1 MATRDLTRR
10 FAELRVLKH
19 GVEDGPGGGLE
30 TKRPGD
36 SFSES
41 GLLDDAGGNMNW
53 ASTRHQL
60 PPLWVDKVDS
70 VEEDVRLI
78 QLKMRELSALHT
90 KRLMVTFDESEAERE
105 RDVEDATR
113 ELTALFRRAEKQ
125 LKQLMAETSGLTQ
138 AEATVRNNIQRATAR
153 KLQSLSAGFRS
164 SQKDYLRRLQ
174 AQKKGDGAFD
184 FLAEEER
191 AAKYAKGRLDP
202 GFNQQQLAVLEDTEL
217 VVGQR
222 DAEINNIVRSIEDLS
237 TIFKELAVLVI
248 DQGTILDRI
257 DFNMEQVVEH
267 TREGVTQLQRAEQ
280 YQRSA
285 LPIKCICSL
294 VTLNLLLLGILVW
307 KHSN

>member
-10 FAELRVLKH
+10 FAELRVLQH
-19 GVEDGPGGGLE
+19 GVEGSASE
-30 TKRPGD
+30 NKRPGD
-36 SFSES
+36 AYSES
-41 GLLDDAGGNMNW
+41 GLLDDASVGPGW
-53 ASTRHQL
+53 AATRHQL
-60 PPLWVDKVDS
+60 PPLWVDKVDG

-78 QLKMRELSALHT
+78 QLKLRELSALHT

-113 ELTALFRRAEKQ
+113 EVTTLFRRAEKQ
-125 LKQLMAETSGLTQ
+125 LKQLMAESAGLTQ

-153 KLQSLSAGFRS
+153 KLQSLSGGFRT

-191 AAKYAKGRLDP
+191 ASKHAKGRLDP
-202 GFNQQQLAVLEDTEL
+202 GFNEQQMAVLEDTEML
-217 VVGQR
+217 VGQR
-222 DAEINNIVRSIEDLS
+222 DAEINNIVKSIEDLS

-267 TREGVTQLQRAEQ
+267 TREGVSQLQRAEEHQ
-280 YQRSA
+280 KSA
-285 LPIKCICSL
+285 LPIKCIGIL
-294 VTLNLLLLGILVW
+294 VFLIIIMLALLVW
-307 KHSN
+307 KHSD

>member
-10 FAELRVLKH
+10 FAELRVLQH
-19 GVEDGPGGGLE
+19 GVEGSASE
-30 TKRPGD
+30 SKRPGD
-36 SFSES
+36 AFSES
-41 GLLDDAGGNMNW
+41 GLLDDASTGTSW

-60 PPLWVDKVDS
+60 PPLWVDKVDG

-78 QLKMRELSALHT
+78 QLKLRELSALHT

-113 ELTALFRRAEKQ
+113 EVTALFRRAERQ
-125 LKQLMAETSGLTQ
+125 LKHLMGESAGLTQ

-153 KLQSLSAGFRS
+153 KLQSLSGGFRT

-191 AAKYAKGRLDP
+191 ASKHAKGRLDP
-202 GFNQQQLAVLEDTEL
+202 GFNEQQMAVLEDTEVL
-217 VVGQR
+217 VGQR
-222 DAEINNIVRSIEDLS
+222 DGEINNIVKSIEDLS

-267 TREGVTQLQRAEQ
+267 TREGVSQLQRAEEHQ
-280 YQRSA
+280 KSA
-285 LPIKCICSL
+285 LPLKCIGIL
-294 VTLNLLLLGILVW
+294 VVLIIIMLGLLVW
-307 KHSN
+307 KHSD